1 MPQFDVAFYASQLFW
16 LAVVFACLYFL
27 VSKFIVPK
35 AESIL
40 VARSRCF
47 EDNIRYADEYNEK
60 AKFLHDSRA
69 EALEEIDVTVKEAQQ
84 KALAALE
91 ENFEAKRA
99 EIEKKIK
106 KEKDSA
112 EKEIANYVTKFRA
125 GESVSSVALTGYIIE
140 KITKKPVD
148 LKLLQKLQG
157 RQK

>member
-1 MPQFDVAFYASQLFW
+1 MPQFDVGFYASQLFW

-69 EALEEIDVTVKEAQQ
+69 EALEEIDVSVKEAQQ
-84 KALAALE
+84 QALDILE
-91 ENFEAKRA
+91 ENFVAKRA
-99 EIEKKIK
+99 EIEKNIK

-112 EKEIANYVTKFRA
+112 EKEIAGYVTKFRA
-125 GESVSSVALTGYIIE
+125 EESVSSVELAGFIIE
-140 KITKKPVD
+140 KITRKPVD
-148 LKLLQKLQG
+148 SKILQKLQG

>member
-16 LAVVFACLYFL
+16 LAVIFACLYFL

-47 EDNIRYADEYNEK
+47 EDNIHYADEYNEK

-69 EALEEIDVTVKEAQQ
+69 EALAEIDVSVKEAQQ
-84 KALAALE
+84 QTLVVLE
-91 ENFEAKRA
+91 ENFLAKRA

-106 KEKDSA
+106 KEKEGA
-112 EKEIANYVTKFRA
+112 EKEIASYVTKFRA
-125 GESVSSVALTGYIIE
+125 EESVSSVELADFIIE

-148 LKLLQKLQG
+148 SKLLQKLQG

>member
-1 MPQFDVAFYASQLFW
+1 MPQFDVGFYASQLFW
-16 LAVVFACLYFL
+16 LAVTFACLYFL

-60 AKFLHDSRA
+60 AKFLHDSRT
-69 EALEEIDVTVKEAQQ
+69 EALEEIDVSVKEAQKQ
-84 KALAALE
+84 ALDILE
-91 ENFEAKRA
+91 ENFRTKRA
-99 EIEKKIK
+99 EIEKEIK

-112 EKEIANYVTKFRA
+112 EKEIADYVKNFRA
-125 GESVSSVALTGYIIE
+125 EESASSVELAGFIIE
-140 KITKKPVD
+140 KVTKKPVD
-148 LKLLQKLQG
+148 LKLLQKLQE